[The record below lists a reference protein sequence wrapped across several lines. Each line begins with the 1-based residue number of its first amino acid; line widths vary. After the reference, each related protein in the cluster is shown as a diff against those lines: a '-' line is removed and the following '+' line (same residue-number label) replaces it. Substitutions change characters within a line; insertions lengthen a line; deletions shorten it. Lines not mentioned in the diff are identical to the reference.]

1 MVEDEP
7 DKNITLWCERLDPTN
22 PDMLSCEIIPNP
34 VPTNKG
40 LVPDASLKTPLP
52 DQAGADAAKPSSGGS
67 SDAKAPGYEKFTVL
81 RCQNDGEEYLKILKP
96 EEIPEP
102 VAGGTPPIQ
111 KIPPAVQGMGRRLGR
126 LKKCNDPK
134 CRVTKPASVPPDTT
148 AQGDKRGDGGK

>member
-1 MVEDEP
+1 MPSWLLNKVMSMVEDEP

-67 SDAKAPGYEKFTVL
+67 SDAKAPGTKNLPYYGVRMTGKSTL
-81 RCQNDGEEYLKILKP
+81 KSLNRRMKLGQNADAAPLIQ
-96 EEIPEP
+96 EP
-102 VAGGTPPIQ
+102 PVNATETQKRVAQ
-111 KIPPAVQGMGRRLGR
+111 
-126 LKKCNDPK
+126 
-134 CRVTKPASVPPDTT
+134 
-148 AQGDKRGDGGK
+148 

>member
-1 MVEDEP
+1 MVENEP

-67 SDAKAPGYEKFTVL
+67 SDAKAPGYEKLTVL
-81 RCQNDGEEYLKILKP
+81 RCQKDGEEYLKILKP
-96 EEIPEP
+96 GDEP
-102 VAGGTPPIQ
+102 AQNADAAPLIQEPPVNATETQKRVAQSNGCDDKHCVVSRLALARQRNAP
-111 KIPPAVQGMGRRLGR
+111 KREGR
-126 LKKCNDPK
+126 K
-134 CRVTKPASVPPDTT
+134 
-148 AQGDKRGDGGK
+148 GDRA

>member
-67 SDAKAPGYEKFTVL
+67 SDAKAPGYKNLPYYGVRMT
-81 RCQNDGEEYLKILKP
+81 GKSTLKSLNRS
-96 EEIPEP
+96 EIPEP